1 MTFLATIANLFRPFG
16 NNGGSRQGEKALNSL
31 SDSLKSCFFQTEK
44 LFSLPVSRENSA
56 VRFSRVRGM
65 GLFASLSFGP
75 GGSVQLHHDQCP
87 VLLTKGASIRF
98 SLVFC
103 KTKPSVAG

>member
-44 LFSLPVSRENSA
+44 LFSLPVKRKLSGAVSPRQRHGALRLFA
-56 VRFSRVRGM
+56 VRPRW
-65 GLFASLSFGP
+65 FGP
-75 GGSVQLHHDQCP
+75 VS
-87 VLLTKGASIRF
+87 S
-98 SLVFC
+98 
-103 KTKPSVAG
+103 